1 MATND
6 KRAYWINLYKTNP
19 EEYKRRSRMAYWK
32 HLQQSNPE
40 EFKARKRENKL
51 REKHPDMSR
60 TEAHKIV
67 ATQDRLFEKNQLS
80 IEF

>member
-6 KRAYWINLYKTNP
+6 KRAYWINLQRTNP

-32 HLQQSNPE
+32 HLQQNNPE

-51 REKHPDMSR
+51 REKHPNMTR
-60 TEAHKIV
+60 AEAAQII
-67 ATQDRLFEKNQLS
+67 ATQDKLFEQNQLS
-80 IEF
+80 LF